1 MPLEL
6 SDEMFH
12 RPAMELDLALVVRRA
27 VVSMSGPMEW
37 LTLKPVIFMTMK
49 REWYMLA
56 VFP

>member
-1 MPLEL
+1 
-6 SDEMFH
+6 
-12 RPAMELDLALVVRRA
+12 MELDLALVVRRA